1 MADKHGVGTY
11 VTEAHELASESV
23 DLFSVPPVEV
33 SAIHGKTQTI
43 YPTSVLTDSG
53 PYEFLI
59 PSDSNDFTFLPL
71 TRLEGEIEIVK
82 KDDGEA
88 IGDTEVQSFVNL
100 LSQAIFKQVECSVN
114 GVQIND
120 LSTPTYHYKAFI
132 ETHLTYDNDLKETT
146 LAACELYNKD
156 TVGKENTFSLT
167 ATGDSFYK
175 RKVAYVGKKICF
187 NSILHIDFFQC
198 PRYLLPGCDIK
209 LKFIR
214 SDDSFA
220 LLGSALIGK
229 IKINKLLLNV
239 RRITLDPGIASAIEN
254 KLTHTPAVYPIVSSK
269 IKNFLITAGTQ
280 SSVLG
285 QVIRGK
291 LPRSFI
297 VGLVSAKAYDSNIA
311 KNPFVFEHFTCN
323 NFNALLN
330 GEPIVPTLFQPNF
343 ETDECIK
350 MYRWMN
356 DNIGLHQNM
365 SNGITFEEYKKNSCF
380 FAYDLSPDLCN
391 NVFLHG
397 IETGTI
403 DLQIGFK
410 TAPTENVMVVLYASY
425 DELIT
430 IDKHRNVLI
439 S

>member
-1 MADKHGVGTY
+1 MADKHGIGTF
-11 VTEAHELASESV
+11 VSEVHELASESI
-23 DLFSVPPVEV
+23 DLFSLPPIET

-43 YPTSVLTDSG
+43 YPTSVLTDAG

-59 PSDSNDFTFLPL
+59 PSDSNDFTYLPL
-71 TRLEGEIEIVK
+71 TRLEGELEIVK
-82 KDDGEA
+82 SDGEA
-88 IGDTEVQSFVNL
+88 IAAADVQSFVNL
-100 LSQAIFKQVECSVN
+100 LSQAIFKQVECSLN

-132 ETHLTYDNDLKETT
+132 ETHLTYDTDLKDTT

-167 ATGDSFYK
+167 ATSDSFYK
-175 RKVAYVGKKICF
+175 RKTAYIGKKICF
-187 NSILHIDFFQC
+187 NSILHIDFFQSTK
-198 PRYLLPGCDIK
+198 YLLPGCDIK

-220 LLGSALIGK
+220 LLGNALLGK
-229 IKINKLLLNV
+229 IKVNKLLLSV
-239 RRITLDPGIASAIEN
+239 RRITLDPAIAGAIEN
-254 KLTHTPAVYPIVSSK
+254 RLKTVPAYYPIVSSK
-269 IKNFLITAGTQ
+269 IKNFLITSGTQ
-280 SSVLG
+280 STVLS

-297 VGLVSAKAYDSNIA
+297 VSFVSAKAYDGHIT
-311 KNPFVFEHFTCN
+311 KNPFVFENFLCN
-323 NFNALLN
+323 SFNALLN

-365 SNGITFEEYKKNSCF
+365 SNGITFEEFKKNSCF
-380 FAYDLSPDLCN
+380 FAFDLSPDLCN

-397 IETGTI
+397 IENGTI

-410 TAPTENVMVVLYASY
+410 TALTENVMVLLYASY
-425 DELIT
+425 DELIS
-430 IDKHRNVLI
+430 IDTNRNVLI
-439 S
+439 N